1 MLQTQNRTAPRGMIA
16 ALRMDWKRH
25 RRDGIK
31 PAELGS
37 SRVCKGA
44 GRRGCLRAMLRAQ
57 ALSGMRTPRQ
67 NPPRSPIAPRPGAV
81 LSRICFLPLLLLT
94 GTRVV
99 WQRDGDN
106 PNHALGWPQLCP
118 MAKSCSAVVSSPS
131 TQSHRL
137 VCALCDPGH
146 VFFFHGD
153 FWGRGVL
160 LPVKSRESWSVR
172 RGGCAR
178 RGHRVWCPRREL
190 SRASRQPGH
199 PFPAKQI
206 GMLASHQQ
214 PGVGSF

>member
-1 MLQTQNRTAPRGMIA
+1 MLQTQNRAAPRGTIA

-44 GRRGCLRAMLRAQ
+44 GRRGCLWAMPRAQ
-57 ALSGMRTPRQ
+57 ALAGMRTPRQ

-106 PNHALGWPQLCP
+106 PNHALGWSPAASYGKILLSCCLIPFHPEPQVGLCP
-118 MAKSCSAVVSSPS
+118 V
-131 TQSHRL
+131 
-137 VCALCDPGH
+137 
-146 VFFFHGD
+146 
-153 FWGRGVL
+153 
-160 LPVKSRESWSVR
+160 
-172 RGGCAR
+172 
-178 RGHRVWCPRREL
+178 
-190 SRASRQPGH
+190 
-199 PFPAKQI
+199 
-206 GMLASHQQ
+206 
-214 PGVGSF
+214 